1 VTAALLERIDRFLLR
16 NRVLVAAWLGM
27 SPRALADAVGSD
39 VDRSTRE
46 QR

>member
-27 SPRALADAVGSD
+27 SPRALADAGSD